1 MSDASRLRDTSK
13 RNYIFVLTEKLTKI
27 TMPHTWSIKA

>member
-13 RNYIFVLTEKLTKI
+13 RNRIFVVTKKLTKI
-27 TMPHTWSIKA
+27 TMPHT